1 MAGFEDE
8 EGPNYV
14 KGKMN
19 AFEEPKDDGPLA
31 DKLRALGFT
40 NRQAEYAKAALQ
52 HETGRQPPAG
62 NPQT

>member
-14 KGKMN
+14 KGKTN
-19 AFEEPKDDGPLA
+19 AFEEPKADGPLA

-40 NRQAEYAKAALQ
+40 NRQAEHARATMQ
-52 HETGRQPPAG
+52 HETGRQIDAG
-62 NPQT
+62 NPQ